1 MTVNSK
7 YTTLVTEAVR
17 IILAALT
24 FSFSSLIL
32 MDEES
37 DNTARRPP
45 ETPKKVE
52 AAREMK

>member
-1 MTVNSK
+1 MTVISK
-7 YTTLVTEAVR
+7 YTTLATEAVR
-17 IILAALT
+17 ILAALT

-37 DNTARRPP
+37 DNTARRLP

-52 AAREMK
+52 AAREIK